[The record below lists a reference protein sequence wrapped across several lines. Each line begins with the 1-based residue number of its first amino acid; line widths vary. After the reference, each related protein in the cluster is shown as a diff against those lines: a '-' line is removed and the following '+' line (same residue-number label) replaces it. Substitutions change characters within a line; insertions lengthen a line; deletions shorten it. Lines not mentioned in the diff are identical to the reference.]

1 MVATTPS
8 AEGRVLSNGLA
19 RPVGKGPGHMKHILG
34 TASAA
39 ALILGGGA
47 AGAQG
52 FDLGEIVIFANQTET
67 EAFRVGVTVETLDA
81 DDIESGPASGVAE
94 TLDRLP
100 GISVNANGGP
110 GKSASLF
117 VRGLPDRYTAVR
129 LNGIDITDPSSVQTQ
144 YNWGGL
150 SGAGLDRIEVLKGS
164 QSALYGSEAIA
175 GVINMTTFR
184 PTENGMSYRFG
195 VEIGS
200 FDTLRTDVS
209 VGYRSDTAMLALTL
223 SQVDTDAF
231 SAADENQGNTETDPF
246 KGRLALL
253 SGRFAVSDIVTLGF
267 DAIYEEQETNIDA
280 GGGVGGDAD
289 RPFFTDRKGARVY
302 AEIETGT
309 VSHEIG
315 LSRFETTRQDP
326 LTPFGSP
333 RFDSSRT
340 EADWIATT
348 TAPLGPLAF
357 GLAWTEEEATFSNG
371 TFAYRTASAF
381 AEYQMALGEDVDLTL
396 SGRYD
401 DNSRFGGALTGR
413 AALAWR
419 PAEGTVVRASL
430 GTGFRAPSLN
440 ELFGPFNTLVPNP
453 ALEPEESRSAELG
466 IEHRYS
472 GGAFVK
478 ATVFYTEIDNLIG
491 FVSGPPPLFLGGY
504 TQTPGTSTAKGLELS
519 GELPLGQG
527 FSLIGA
533 YTLTDSRLA
542 TGERQPRVPRHD
554 LLLGIAAEMG
564 NGWAGQVLV
573 NHVADRIDGFPAAPV
588 PDYTVATLQISYDV
602 TEAATA
608 YLRIENLFD
617 EEYQTAAG
625 FGTSDRAVYF
635 GIRANF

>member
-1 MVATTPS
+1 M
-8 AEGRVLSNGLA
+8 R
-19 RPVGKGPGHMKHILG
+19 HILG
-34 TASAA
+34 PASAA
-39 ALILGGGA
+39 ALALGGGA

-67 EAFRVGVTVETLDA
+67 EAFRVGVTAETLDA
-81 DDIESGPASGVAE
+81 DEIADSPTADVAN

-100 GISVNANGGP
+100 GVAVNSSGGP
-110 GKSASLF
+110 GKATSLF
-117 VRGLPDRYTAVR
+117 IRGLPDRYTAVR
-129 LNGIDITDPSSVQTQ
+129 LNGIDITDPSSVQTE

-175 GVINMTTFR
+175 GVVNMTSFR
-184 PTENGMSYRFG
+184 PTENGMSYRFNIE
-195 VEIGS
+195 VGS
-200 FDTLRTDVS
+200 FDTIRTEVS
-209 VGYRSDTAMLALTL
+209 VGTKSDTAMLALTL
-223 SQVDTDAF
+223 SRVDTDAF

-246 KGRLALL
+246 TGTLALL
-253 SGRFAVSDIVTLGF
+253 SGRFQVTESIALGF

-280 GGGVGGDAD
+280 GGGVGGDAN
-289 RPFFTDRKGARVY
+289 RPFFTDRKGARLY
-302 AEIETGT
+302 AEIDTGT
-309 VSHEIG
+309 FAHEIG

-348 TAPLGPLAF
+348 TAPLGPFSF
-357 GLAWTEEEATFSNG
+357 GLVWTEEEAVFANG

-381 AEYQMALGEDVDLTL
+381 AEYRMALNADVDLTL

-401 DNSRFGGALTGR
+401 DNSRFGGAFTGR

-419 PAEGTVVRASL
+419 PQDGTVVRASL

-453 ALEPEESRSAELG
+453 ALDPEESRNAELG
-466 IEHRYS
+466 IEHRYA

-478 ATVFYTEIDNLIG
+478 ATAFYTEIDNLIG
-491 FVSGPPPLFLGGY
+491 FPPPFTGY
-504 TQTPGTSTAKGLELS
+504 TQTPGTSMSKGLELS

-527 FSLIGA
+527 FSLTGA
-533 YTLTDSRLA
+533 YTLTDSTLA
-542 TGERQPRVPRHD
+542 SGARQSRVPRHD
-554 LLLGIAAEMG
+554 FLLGVEAEMG
-564 NGWAGQVLV
+564 NGWSGQFLV
-573 NHVADRIDGFPAAPV
+573 NHVADRIDGFPV
-588 PDYTVATLQISYDV
+588 PDYTVANLQISYDV
-602 TEAATA
+602 TDTATA
-608 YLRIENLFD
+608 YLRVENVFD
-617 EEYQTAAG
+617 EEYQQVAG

-635 GIRANF
+635 GIRAEF